1 MNDAVETIQHNG
13 HTIEIF
19 PDSCD
24 ESPREWDNLAEIH
37 YHSNSYTLG
46 DTNWRN
52 DIEGYEDMLAE
63 AKRQGDLIIPMFAYI
78 HSGIVLSLSSFY
90 GRLPQGHAEFDS
102 GRAGTVIIRK
112 KKMLEEFGGKIFTK
126 KLKEK
131 AYKNAEG
138 EIATLNQYFAGDVY
152 GYVIDEDGDS
162 CWGYYGTEDCI
173 AEAKSVVDYMV
184 KNEVVTQ

>member
-1 MNDAVETIQHNG
+1 MNDAVETIQHKG

-37 YHSNSYTLG
+37 YHSSRYCLG
-46 DTNWRN
+46 DINHTDMDEYN
-52 DIEGYEDMLAE
+52 DMLKEAE
-63 AKRQGDLIIPMFAYI
+63 KNGDVVIPLFAYI
-78 HSGIVLSLSSFY
+78 HSGIVLSLSSFM
-90 GRLPQGHAEFDS
+90 GKLPQGHAEFDS

-112 KKMLEEFGGKIFTK
+112 KKMLEEFGGKVFTK

-173 AEAKSVVDYMV
+173 AEAKSIVDYMV
-184 KNEVVTQ
+184 KQVKG